1 MSIKLYMAPGIIPIR
16 QLLGLGFS
24 TANLVYLWYSLS
36 IYLVFRNKHHMTNMD
51 AYIVKSGF
59 KISGFY

>member
-1 MSIKLYMAPGIIPIR
+1 MAPSLVANPDPQGGYMAPGIIPIR

-36 IYLVFRNKHHMTNMD
+36 IYLVFRL
-51 AYIVKSGF
+51 
-59 KISGFY
+59 